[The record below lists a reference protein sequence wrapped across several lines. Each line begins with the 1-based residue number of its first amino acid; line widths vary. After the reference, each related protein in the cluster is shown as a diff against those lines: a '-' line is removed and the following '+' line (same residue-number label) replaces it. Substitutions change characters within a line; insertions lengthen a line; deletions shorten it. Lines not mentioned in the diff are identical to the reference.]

1 MTQKI
6 HKHKR
11 YTNNI
16 TTKIRKGKTRKVR
29 GKGEGRRRED
39 RRGWNGRRGK
49 EVGE

>member
-16 TTKIRKGKTRKVR
+16 TTKIRKGKTRKER
-29 GKGEGRRRED
+29 GKGEGGGRIGEGRMGEGGRRRE
-39 RRGWNGRRGK
+39 GG
-49 EVGE
+49 